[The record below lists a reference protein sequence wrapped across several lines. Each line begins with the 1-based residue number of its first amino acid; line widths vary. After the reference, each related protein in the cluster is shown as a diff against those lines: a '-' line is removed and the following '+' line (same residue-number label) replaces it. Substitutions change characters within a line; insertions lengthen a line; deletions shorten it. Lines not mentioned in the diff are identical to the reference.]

1 MKKSALYASFLILS
15 IFSTLSFGA
24 TFKIATLTPDGS
36 AWMKE
41 MRAGAKEIK
50 QLTEQRVKFK
60 FYPGG
65 VMGDDKAILKKIRI
79 RQLQGGALMGGSLAK
94 FHKDSQI
101 YNVPLQ
107 FRNFA
112 EVDYVRAKMDQ
123 SIMEGIEKGGFVTF
137 GLAEGGFAYTMSK
150 APLTSSPD
158 LIQRKVWVPNDDK
171 AALEITRA
179 YGITPIPLALPDV
192 LAGLQTGVINTVATS
207 PIGALAL
214 QWHTQVSDITDVP
227 LMYFY
232 ATLAIEKKA
241 FFKLSSADQATVREV
256 MGETFKRIDKQNRKD
271 NVAAMS
277 ALQNQGIT
285 LSKPNE
291 VELELWY
298 AKANTAKQ
306 RLIDAK
312 EISTQTMQIFED
324 HLEIFRKQQA
334 VMH

>member
-1 MKKSALYASFLILS
+1 MKKSALYASFFILS
-15 IFSTLSFGA
+15 IFSTLSFAA

-36 AWMKE
+36 SWMKE

-50 QLTEQRVKFK
+50 LLTDQRVKFK

-65 VMGDDKAILKKIRI
+65 VMGDDKSVLKKIRI
-79 RQLQGGALMGGSLAK
+79 RQLHGGALMGGSFAK
-94 FHKDSQI
+94 FYRDSQI

-112 EVDYVRAKMDQ
+112 EVDYVRSKMDQ
-123 SIMEGIEKGGFVTF
+123 AIMDGIEKGGFITF

-227 LMYFY
+227 LMYFF
-232 ATLAIEKKA
+232 ATLAIEKKV
-241 FFKLSSADQATVREV
+241 FFKLSPNDQATVRKI

-285 LSKPNE
+285 LSKPSE
-291 VELELWY
+291 AELELWY

-306 RLIDAK
+306 RLIDSN
-312 EISTQTMQIFED
+312 EISTQTMQIFEG
-324 HLEIFRKQQA
+324 HLNTFRNQQTA
-334 VMH
+334 IH